1 MKVLIIE
8 DEEPLRKVVRKYLEK
23 KSFAVDEA
31 EDGKQA
37 LSMIHINSYDCI
49 LLDLNLPEIDGI
61 SLSKRLKD
69 EGYDIPT
76 IMVTARSQ
84 IYDKL
89 EGFDVGADDYITK
102 PFNLSELTARI
113 RAVVKRSSNNKESIL
128 KLDNYEVY
136 PERNCVINMKNGEE
150 ITVSNKESAIL
161 EYLIRNKGR
170 IVSSEELM
178 EHVWDGDLDSFS
190 QTVKTHIK
198 TLRQKIDK
206 EKKLI
211 LTIRGKGYLIK

>member
-150 ITVSNKESAIL
+150 ITLSNKESAIL

>member
-1 MKVLIIE
+1 MRILIIE
-8 DEEPLRKVVRKYLEK
+8 DEESLRKIMRRYLEK

-31 EDGKQA
+31 QDGKEA
-37 LSMIHINSYDCI
+37 LSMVHINTYDCL

-61 SLSKRLKD
+61 TLSKRFKD
-69 EGYDIPT
+69 EGYEIPT

-84 IYDKL
+84 IYNKL

-102 PFNLSELTARI
+102 PFDLSELVARI
-113 RAVVKRSSNNKESIL
+113 RAVVKRSCNNKESIL
-128 KLDNYEVY
+128 KLAEYEIY
-136 PERNCVINMKNGEE
+136 PERNYVLNMDTGKEVIL
-150 ITVSNKESAIL
+150 SNKEMSVL
-161 EYLIRNKGR
+161 EYLLRNKER

-206 EKKLI
+206 KKKLI
-211 LTIRGKGYLIK
+211 FTIRGKGYQIR

>member
-1 MKVLIIE
+1 MDIAREIVKQRNTPII
-8 DEEPLRKVVRKYLEK
+8 
-23 KSFAVDEA
+23 
-31 EDGKQA
+31 
-37 LSMIHINSYDCI
+37 MI
-49 LLDLNLPEIDGI
+49 
-61 SLSKRLKD
+61 
-69 EGYDIPT
+69 
-76 IMVTARSQ
+76 TARVEEF
-84 IYDKL
+84 DKL
-89 EGFDVGADDYITK
+89 KGLETGADDYITK

>member
-1 MKVLIIE
+1 MKILIIE
-8 DEEPLRKVVRKYLEK
+8 DEESLRKVMRKYLEK

-31 EDGKQA
+31 QDGKEA
-37 LSMIHINSYDCI
+37 ISMIHINSYDCL

-61 SLSKRLKD
+61 TLSKRIKD

-84 IYDKL
+84 IYNKL
-89 EGFDVGADDYITK
+89 EGFEVGADDYITK
-102 PFNLSELTARI
+102 PFNLSELLARI

-128 KLDNYEVY
+128 KLAKYEIY
-136 PERNCVINMKNGEE
+136 PERNSVLDMDTGKE
-150 ITVSNKESAIL
+150 ILLSNKEMGIL
-161 EYLIRNKGR
+161 EYLLRNRER
-170 IVSSEELM
+170 IVSTEELM

-198 TLRQKIDK
+198 TLRQKIDR
-206 EKKLI
+206 KKKYI
-211 LTIRGKGYLIK
+211 FTVRGKGYQIR

>member
-113 RAVVKRSSNNKESIL
+113 RAVVKR
-128 KLDNYEVY
+128 
-136 PERNCVINMKNGEE
+136 R
-150 ITVSNKESAIL
+150 
-161 EYLIRNKGR
+161 RNKN
-170 IVSSEELM
+170 
-178 EHVWDGDLDSFS
+178 
-190 QTVKTHIK
+190 
-198 TLRQKIDK
+198 
-206 EKKLI
+206 
-211 LTIRGKGYLIK
+211 

>member
-69 EGYDIPT
+69 EGYDI
-76 IMVTARSQ
+76 
-84 IYDKL
+84 
-89 EGFDVGADDYITK
+89 
-102 PFNLSELTARI
+102 
-113 RAVVKRSSNNKESIL
+113 
-128 KLDNYEVY
+128 
-136 PERNCVINMKNGEE
+136 
-150 ITVSNKESAIL
+150 
-161 EYLIRNKGR
+161 
-170 IVSSEELM
+170 
-178 EHVWDGDLDSFS
+178 
-190 QTVKTHIK
+190 
-198 TLRQKIDK
+198 
-206 EKKLI
+206 
-211 LTIRGKGYLIK
+211 

>member
-1 MKVLIIE
+1 MKIIIVE
-8 DEEPLRKVVRKYLEK
+8 DEEPLRKVVKRYLEK
-23 KSFAVDEA
+23 KLFAVDEA
-31 EDGKQA
+31 EDGKTA
-37 LSMIHINSYDCI
+37 LSMIHVNNYDCI
-49 LLDLNLPEIDGI
+49 LLDLNLPEIDGVT
-61 SLSKRLKD
+61 LSKKLKK

-113 RAVVKRSSNNKESIL
+113 RAVVKRSSDNKESIL
-128 KLDNYEVY
+128 KLGNYEIY
-136 PERNCVINMKNGEE
+136 PERNYVTDSISEKQ
-150 ITVSNKESAIL
+150 ITLSNKEMAVL
-161 EYLIRNKGR
+161 EYLVRYKGR
-170 IVSSEELM
+170 IISAEELM
-178 EHVWDGDLDSFS
+178 EHIWDGDLDSFS

-206 EKKLI
+206 DKKLI
-211 LTIRGKGYLIK
+211 TTVRGKGYQIK